1 MIDPLAFLEK
11 FLERTVDA
19 TQLPAGE
26 ELLLGALE
34 KDAYADN
41 KMAQALVEKLRRK
54 KYGHNLPT
62 AFDAEFG

>member
-41 KMAQALVEKLRRK
+41 KMAQAEKLRRK

-62 AFDAEFG
+62 AFDSEFG